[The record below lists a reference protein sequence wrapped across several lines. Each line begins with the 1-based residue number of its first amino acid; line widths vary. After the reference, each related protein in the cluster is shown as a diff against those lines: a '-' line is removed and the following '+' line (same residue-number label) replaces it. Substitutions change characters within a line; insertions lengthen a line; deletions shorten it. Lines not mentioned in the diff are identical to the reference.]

1 MVTHGAPH
9 RPPLF
14 QGYDPRALDRALLEA
29 LRREGAEWAEED
41 VSEFGRRTASAEAI
55 AWGFQANQNPPRLQT
70 HDRFGNRI
78 HEVEFHPAWHELIRL
93 PLPDAIHPAPL

>member
-1 MVTHGAPH
+1 MVTHDVLNQ
-9 RPPLF
+9 PPLF
-14 QGYDPRALDRALLEA
+14 QDYDPLALDRALLEA

-70 HDRFGNRI
+70 HDRFGHRI
-78 HEVEFHPAWHELIRL
+78 DEVEFHPA
-93 PLPDAIHPAPL
+93 